1 MDVSVHQRI
10 FSSFVCNQCDGFY
23 ETDTRAVFY
32 LSLQVSLLFES
43 RFFVVP
49 VESQMCPTCT
59 EYVCVDRTVG
69 LSSRRKKKFNARRHS
84 CLCLEVS
91 VVCPAVSARCIYIKS
106 TDLISRYTRKIKGC
120 VPVSHNDTTVACD
133 TPRLARGNRA
143 LVRPNYRG
151 FITP

>member
-1 MDVSVHQRI
+1 MDVSIHQRI

-69 LSSRRKKKFNARRHS
+69 LSSRRKKNSMRDVIRACVSRSVLFAQPSRR
-84 CLCLEVS
+84 V
-91 VVCPAVSARCIYIKS
+91 AYILS
-106 TDLISRYTRKIKGC
+106 QPI
-120 VPVSHNDTTVACD
+120 
-133 TPRLARGNRA
+133 
-143 LVRPNYRG
+143 
-151 FITP
+151 